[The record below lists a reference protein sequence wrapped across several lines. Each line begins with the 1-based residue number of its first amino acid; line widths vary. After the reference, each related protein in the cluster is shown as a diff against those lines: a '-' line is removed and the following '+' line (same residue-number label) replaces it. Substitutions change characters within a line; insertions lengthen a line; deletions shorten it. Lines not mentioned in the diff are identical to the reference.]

1 MVIKSIISKI
11 KSSNKKSN
19 DAPGY
24 TVKIKEVKPVDNIV
38 DDFFSEID
46 ANGGADNE

>member
-1 MVIKSIISKI
+1 MVIKSIISRLK
-11 KSSNKKSN
+11 SNKKSN
-19 DAPGY
+19 DEPEY
-24 TVKIKEVKPVDNIV
+24 TAKIKEAEPIGNIV

>member
-1 MVIKSIISKI
+1 MVIKSIIGKL
-11 KSSNKKSN
+11 KSDKKSN
-19 DAPGY
+19 DGPDDIAE
-24 TVKIKEVKPVDNIV
+24 IKEVKPIDNIV